1 MFCESKGHWD
11 QECKKVTEVTERKEK
26 LRMAHRFLCL
36 NHGHN
41 AKVCS
46 RRGRALCTKCKG
58 AHHRSI
64 CNDAGTA
71 IKPTRETTPTTI
83 GKIHP
88 ASPNFTYLQT
98 ARIWVTGPTGLSK
111 LTCCV
116 LDGGS
121 QASFIAKTLI
131 DDLKLEVVD
140 RRDLVVSAF
149 ESKSS
154 ESSPRRI
161 AKSVWNNTTIPYHC
175 FRMYAFC
182 PHPTTPYDIT
192 MMAQTRKIQLA
203 DPSDEER
210 DLPIEVLIGGDYYW
224 KIVKDAST
232 IRLSSTLVLIP
243 TKFGWILTGN
253 RMGITAN
260 QIMVNRITLDH
271 FR

>member
-1 MFCESKGHWD
+1 
-11 QECKKVTEVTERKEK
+11 
-26 LRMAHRFLCL
+26 MAHRFLCL

-64 CNDAGTA
+64 CNNAGTA
-71 IKPTRETTPTTI
+71 TKPTRETTPTAV
-83 GKIHP
+83 GKIHT
-88 ASPNFTYLQT
+88 ASPNFTFLQT

-111 LTCCV
+111 LTRCV

-161 AKSVWNNTTIPYHC
+161 ARLHAKSAWNNTTIPITAFEC
-175 FRMYAFC
+175 FHAFC
-182 PHPTTPYDIT
+182 SHPTAPLRHHYDG
-192 MMAQTRKIQLA
+192 A
-203 DPSDEER
+203 DSQNTTCRP
-210 DLPIEVLIGGDYYW
+210 
-224 KIVKDAST
+224 K
-232 IRLSSTLVLIP
+232 
-243 TKFGWILTGN
+243 
-253 RMGITAN
+253 
-260 QIMVNRITLDH
+260 
-271 FR
+271 